1 MSQPPD
7 DSHTP
12 GGPPPSD
19 GEWFRYDPDDDR
31 WASDGPA
38 HSDDDLS
45 FVRRSRRG
53 PPERRRKSGRL
64 IGLVL
69 VAILAL
75 LAGVGSG
82 YARGYFSAS
91 AVGEEVT
98 VVIAAGDSLSAIADK
113 LEAAGVVEH
122 AGAFVVRA
130 KSDGY
135 SSQLK
140 AGTYRLREN
149 EPYAEL
155 VAILVEG
162 QKPLTVKVTIPE
174 GSTLKQSAAIVAER
188 VEGVETKDYIRIAR
202 DDPPKIRLE
211 GYKTGT
217 TLEGLLFP
225 ATYEPEPDVRA
236 RPFIEGQLAA
246 FEEGFAEV
254 DMRRA
259 GKANLTPYDVVI
271 IASMVEREAQV
282 DEERPLVAAV
292 IWNRLQDDMLLQI
305 DATIQYALGE
315 TKPVLTFDDLKID
328 SPYNTYKNAGLP
340 PTPIANPG
348 LASLQAAA
356 DPAAVDYRYY
366 VARADGTG
374 KHYFSRTYEEFLANQ
389 AKAVRNSQ

>member
-7 DSHTP
+7 DPHAP

-19 GEWFRYDPDDDR
+19 GEWFRYDPDDR
-31 WASDGPA
+31 WASGGPA

-45 FVRRSRRG
+45 FVHRSRRG
-53 PPERRRKSGRL
+53 PPERRRRRGRL
-64 IGLVL
+64 VGLAL

-75 LAGVGSG
+75 LFGVGAG
-82 YARGYFSAS
+82 YARGYFSSS

-98 VVIAAGDSLSAIADK
+98 VVIAAGDSLSTIADK

-149 EPYAEL
+149 EPYAQL
-155 VAILVEG
+155 VTILVEG
-162 QKPLTVKVTIPE
+162 QEPLTLTVTIPE
-174 GSTLKQSAAIVAER
+174 GSTLKQSATIVAES
-188 VEGVETKDYIRIAR
+188 VEGMEAEDYIRIAR

-225 ATYEPEPDVRA
+225 ATYEPEPDVKA
-236 RPFIEGQLAA
+236 RPFIEVQLAA

-271 IASMVEREAQV
+271 IASMIEREAQV

-340 PTPIANPG
+340 PTPIANPR

-374 KHYFSRTYEEFLANQ
+374 KHYFSRTYEEFLTNQ
-389 AKAVRNSQ
+389 AKAVRNSR

>member
-1 MSQPPD
+1 MSQAPE
-7 DSHTP
+7 DSHAA
-12 GGPPPSD
+12 GGPPPSG
-19 GEWFRYDPDDDR
+19 GEWFRYDPSDR
-31 WASDGPA
+31 WASDGSA

-45 FVRRSRRG
+45 FMRRSRRG
-53 PPERRRKSGRL
+53 PPERRRRRRL

-69 VAILAL
+69 VAVIAL
-75 LAGVGSG
+75 LVGVGAG
-82 YARGYFSAS
+82 YARGYFSSS
-91 AVGEEVT
+91 AVGGEVT
-98 VVIAAGDSLSAIADK
+98 VVIASGDSLSTIADK

-135 SSQLK
+135 SSQIK

-155 VAILVEG
+155 VTILVEG
-162 QKPLTVKVTIPE
+162 QRPPTVKVTIPE
-174 GSTLKQSAAIVAER
+174 GSTLTQSAAIVAER
-188 VEGVETKDYIRIAR
+188 VEGVEAEDYIRTAR
-202 DDPPKIRLE
+202 DDPPKIQLE
-211 GYKTGT
+211 GYKAGT

-225 ATYEPEPDVRA
+225 ATYDPEPEVKA
-236 RPFIEGQLAA
+236 RPFIKGQLAA
-246 FEEGFAEV
+246 FLEAFAEV

-259 GKANLTPYDVVI
+259 DKANLTPYDVVI

-374 KHYFSRTYEEFLANQ
+374 EHYFSRSYEEFLANQ